1 MAEEVRVYQQIES
14 DHSDV
19 CEAVVLLLGPCHR
32 AKGLQVALVQEKDRS
47 NGRLIGKLDPII
59 QRLLVGPVFHYVVGQ
74 ELAHHELE
82 KALEDR

>member
-1 MAEEVRVYQQIES
+1 LTEKVRVYQQIES

-19 CEAVVLLLGPCHR
+19 CEAVVLLLAPCHR
-32 AKGLQVALVQEKDRS
+32 AKGLQVALIQEKDRS
-47 NGRLIGKLDPII
+47 DCRLIGKLDPII
-59 QRLLVGPVFHYVVGQ
+59 ERLLIGSVFHYVVGQ